1 MGLPRIFTW
10 SFGKSDFFPVNPSAR
25 PPESSFDPLPRIEP
39 SQLQF
44 IEQNFAAF
52 LDRSDR
58 DLRLRQ
64 IHRWLFIESK
74 PVSIIRQRLAASM
87 SSARVVAITSGKGGV
102 GKTTTSVNLAVALAR
117 LGRRVLL
124 FDADLGMA
132 NAHIFAG
139 VTPAR
144 TLLDVLERRA
154 TLEEAVTPG
163 PDGIR
168 LICGA
173 SGIHWL
179 ADLDAQRLAAVSRDL
194 RHVAEAYDFLLLDT
208 GAGISSQVMHFLG
221 VANDIVVVTTPNL
234 AATLDAYGVV
244 KAVHEAGL
252 IGKMHL
258 LVNQASDETEASSV
272 SGRVSNCA
280 QRFLGAGPAFL
291 GYLTRD
297 HAVEQAN
304 QSRRPLLHLDPAGEN
319 AARLGQIA
327 IRLCGTPGPDSL
339 AEVTHRAAA
348 PSAPGSAVTHIPKA
362 VA

>member
-1 MGLPRIFTW
+1 MHSIDKTEFI
-10 SFGKSDFFPVNPSAR
+10 PVNPSLC
-25 PPESSFDPLPRIEP
+25 PPDSSCDPLPRIEP

-58 DLRLRQ
+58 SVRLRQ
-64 IHRWLFIESK
+64 IHRWLFVEGK
-74 PVSIIRQRLAASM
+74 PVSIIRQRLAVSM
-87 SSARVVAITSGKGGV
+87 SCARVVAVTSGKGGV

-117 LGRRVLL
+117 MGSRVLL

-139 VTPAR
+139 VTPSQ

-154 TLEEAVTPG
+154 ALKDAITPG
-163 PDGIR
+163 PEGIH

-179 ADLDAQRLAAVSRDL
+179 ADLDATRLAAVCRDL
-194 RHVAEAYDFLLLDT
+194 RHIAEDYDYLLLDT
-208 GAGISSQVMHFLG
+208 GAGISSQVMYFLG

-252 IGKMHL
+252 SGKMHL
-258 LVNQASDETEASSV
+258 LVNQASDESEASSV
-272 SGRVSNCA
+272 SERITNCA
-280 QRFLGAGPAFL
+280 RRFLGAPPEYL
-291 GYLTRD
+291 GFVTRD
-297 HAVEQAN
+297 HAVEVAN
-304 QSRRPLLHLDPAGEN
+304 QTRRPLLHSDPAGEN

-327 IRLCGTPGPDSL
+327 VRLCGHGGAPGPDAIL
-339 AEVTHRAAA
+339 EAVCHAGA
-348 PSAPGSAVTHIPKA
+348 PSAPDSVVSHFSDA

>member
-1 MGLPRIFTW
+1 
-10 SFGKSDFFPVNPSAR
+10 VNPSFH
-25 PPESSFDPLPRIEP
+25 PPESSFDPLPRIES

-58 DLRLRQ
+58 DLRLQQ
-64 IHRWLFIESK
+64 IHRWLFIERK
-74 PVSIIRQRLAASM
+74 PVSIIRQRLAISM
-87 SSARVVAITSGKGGV
+87 SGARVVAVTSGKGGV

-117 LGRRVLL
+117 LGWRVLL
-124 FDADLGMA
+124 FDGDLGMA

-139 VTPAR
+139 VTPGK
-144 TLLDVLERRA
+144 TLLDVLERGVPLR
-154 TLEEAVTPG
+154 EAVTPG
-163 PDGIR
+163 PEGVQ

-179 ADLDAQRLAAVSRDL
+179 ADLDSARLTLVCRDL
-194 RHVAEAYDFLLLDT
+194 RYVAEDYDLLVLDT
-208 GAGISSQVMHFLG
+208 GAGISAQVMHFLG

-252 IGKMHL
+252 SGKMHL
-258 LVNQASDETEASSV
+258 LVNQAGDEIEASNV
-272 SGRVSNCA
+272 SDRITNCA
-280 QRFLGAGPAFL
+280 QRFLGSAPAFL

-297 HAVEQAN
+297 QAVEVAN
-304 QSRRPLLHLDPAGEN
+304 QTRRPLLHHDPASEN

-327 IRLCGTPGPDSL
+327 AQLCGAPNPDSL
-339 AEVTHRAAA
+339 AEGARRASDLSSLE
-348 PSAPGSAVTHIPKA
+348 SAIAQLSNA

>member
-1 MGLPRIFTW
+1 M
-10 SFGKSDFFPVNPSAR
+10 NPSFR
-25 PPESSFDPLPRIEP
+25 PPDSSSDSTPRIES

-64 IHRWLFIESK
+64 IHRWLFIERK

-102 GKTTTSVNLAVALAR
+102 GKTTTSVNLSVALAR
-117 LGRRVLL
+117 LGWRVLL

-132 NAHIFAG
+132 NAHIFSG
-139 VTPAR
+139 VNPSH
-144 TLLDVLERRA
+144 TLLDVLERGVA
-154 TLEEAVTPG
+154 LKDAVTPG
-163 PDGIR
+163 PDGIQV
-168 LICGA
+168 ICGA

-179 ADLDAQRLAAVSRDL
+179 ADLDAARLGAVCRDL
-194 RHVAEAYDFLLLDT
+194 RHVAEDYDFLFLDT

-221 VANDIVVVTTPNL
+221 MANDIVVVTTPNL

-252 IGKMHL
+252 GGKMHL
-258 LVNQASDETEASSV
+258 LVNQAGDEAEASSV
-272 SGRVSNCA
+272 SSRISNCA
-280 QRFLGAGPAFL
+280 QRFLGPVLSFA

-297 HAVEQAN
+297 HAVELAN
-304 QSRRPLLHLDPAGEN
+304 QNRRPLLHLDPASEN
-319 AARLGQIA
+319 AARLSEIA
-327 IRLCGTPGPDSL
+327 VRLCGAPGSDRP
-339 AEVTHRAAA
+339 AEVAPDAAA
-348 PSAPGSAVTHIPKA
+348 PSSLSHDATHLSNA

>member
-1 MGLPRIFTW
+1 
-10 SFGKSDFFPVNPSAR
+10 VNPCLR
-25 PPESSFDPLPRIEP
+25 PPESSFDPLPQIES

-58 DLRLRQ
+58 DERLRQ
-64 IHRWLFIESK
+64 IHRWLFIERK
-74 PVSIIRQRLAASM
+74 PISIIRQRLAASM
-87 SSARVVAITSGKGGV
+87 NCARVVAVTSGKGGV

-117 LGRRVLL
+117 LGWRVLL

-139 VTPAR
+139 VSPSQ

-154 TLEEAVTPG
+154 TLMDAVTPG
-163 PDGIR
+163 PEGIR

-179 ADLDAQRLAAVSRDL
+179 ADLDAVRLAAVCRDL
-194 RHVAEAYDFLLLDT
+194 RHVAEDYDIVLLDT

-221 VANDIVVVTTPNL
+221 VANEIVVVTTPNL

-244 KAVHEAGL
+244 KAIHEAGL
-252 IGKMHL
+252 PGKMHL
-258 LVNQASDETEASSV
+258 LVNQASDEIEASNV
-272 SGRVSNCA
+272 FTRVTQCA
-280 QRFLGAGPAFL
+280 QRFLGAAPVFL

-297 HAVEQAN
+297 HAVELAN
-304 QSRRPLLHLDPAGEN
+304 QTRRPFLQLDSASEN
-319 AARLGQIA
+319 AARLGEIA
-327 IRLCGTPGPDSL
+327 VRLCGAPSHDPL
-339 AEVTHRAAA
+339 AEVSRHTAA
-348 PSAPGSAVTHIPKA
+348 PSSIGSVVTHFPNA